1 MKSNVL
7 PIKIPFQLVT
17 GMTRMHSTL
26 HGFSKIG
33 LVMLFCRLVL
43 VRNSFIFFQNLP
55 IYKLSQNV
63 QEPVRALDESMW
75 ILVVSNQSILKK
87 CHFFFCIFRFA
98 ETESTAV
105 LAMLV
110 SQYKITIEEEPQFA
124 GETFEERKSRVLSAQ
139 QGITLM

>member
-1 MKSNVL
+1 M
-7 PIKIPFQLVT
+7 
-17 GMTRMHSTL
+17 
-26 HGFSKIG
+26 
-33 LVMLFCRLVL
+33 
-43 VRNSFIFFQNLP
+43 
-55 IYKLSQNV
+55 
-63 QEPVRALDESMW
+63 RALDESMW